1 MKLFENGVGRPS
13 NEIKKK
19 RKIFIASIVATIVI
33 VLIIGG
39 IILFGKVDILNL
51 QGKVKR
57 NRHDGDSLMKL
68 DRFKEYL
75 KVSGC
80 DVTIPIRITST
91 TKDVLTITDIY
102 ITYNGWDK
110 NLESNLAHAK
120 QSNNKLPGKSRTED
134 YLHVD
139 LAKMNAKGTYDIV
152 IYFQRPNG
160 KKYYKNEKLKVT
172 NNKLIND
179 NAIKNCKNGWKKIGG
194 SWYYGSNN
202 KNLTGWQK
210 LEWSGEKS
218 WFYFNKSG
226 KMLTGWQKLKWSGG
240 TNWFYFDSKGRMA
253 TGWKKLKW
261 TSGTD
266 WFYFDPTSGYMYENK
281 CEKIDG
287 VDYCFNKNGI
297 YSKKSVGS
305 TNSVNL
311 VCPEYALVKEV
322 FYCYT
327 DSTDI
332 TISIPETNIA
342 KGLNKAFT
350 TTNYDKKKRLQY
362 KGTGTMTVS
371 AKDLNGNLVAEKY
384 VRITNSYA
392 PSTLTLNC
400 PSSANIN
407 EEIVCFTNQPGA
419 KIRLSSNGS
428 KLAGGYATSKYSKN
442 VDKWKSFKFTKK
454 GTVKVSV
461 SKSGYKT
468 VTNTITVK

>member
-1 MKLFENGVGRPS
+1 M
-13 NEIKKK
+13 
-19 RKIFIASIVATIVI
+19 
-33 VLIIGG
+33 
-39 IILFGKVDILNL
+39 
-51 QGKVKR
+51 
-57 NRHDGDSLMKL
+57 
-68 DRFKEYL
+68 
-75 KVSGC
+75 
-80 DVTIPIRITST
+80 
-91 TKDVLTITDIY
+91 
-102 ITYNGWDK
+102 
-110 NLESNLAHAK
+110 
-120 QSNNKLPGKSRTED
+120 
-134 YLHVD
+134 
-139 LAKMNAKGTYDIV
+139 
-152 IYFQRPNG
+152 
-160 KKYYKNEKLKVT
+160 
-172 NNKLIND
+172 
-179 NAIKNCKNGWKKIGG
+179 
-194 SWYYGSNN
+194 
-202 KNLTGWQK
+202 LTGWQK

-226 KMLTGWQKLKWSGG
+226 KMLTGWQKIEWSGG

-266 WFYFDPTSGYMYENK
+266 WFYFDPKSGYMYENK
-281 CEKIDG
+281 CKKIDG
-287 VDYCFNKNGI
+287 VNYCFDKNGK
-297 YSKKSVGS
+297 YSVKS

-311 VCPEYALVKEV
+311 VCPEYALVNES

-327 DSTDI
+327 DSSDI

-384 VRITNSYA
+384 ITITNSYT

-400 PSSANIN
+400 PSSVNVN
-407 EEIVCFTNQPGA
+407 EEFVCFTNQPGA
-419 KIRLSSNGS
+419 RIRLSSNGS

-442 VDKWKSFKFTKK
+442 VDKWKAFKFTKN